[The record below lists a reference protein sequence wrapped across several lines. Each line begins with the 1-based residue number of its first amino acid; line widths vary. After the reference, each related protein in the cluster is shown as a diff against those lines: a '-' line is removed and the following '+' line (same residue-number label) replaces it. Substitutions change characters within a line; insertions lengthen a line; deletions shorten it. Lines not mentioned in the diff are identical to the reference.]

1 MMKKQLHLAKLL
13 VFLGLLTALLGCEST
28 DKTQSTGQ
36 ILDDSVITTR
46 VKAAIFE
53 EPALKTMQINIKT
66 FKGVVQISG
75 FVDSVQ
81 NSLKAGEV
89 VASVPGIT
97 EVKNDLVIK

>member
-1 MMKKQLHLAKLL
+1 MKKQLHLAKLL

>member
-1 MMKKQLHLAKLL
+1 MLKHLQVAKFL
-13 VFLGLLTALLGCEST
+13 VFTGLLTALMGCEAT
-28 DKTQSTGQ
+28 DKKQSTGQ
-36 ILDDSVITTR
+36 ILDDSVITTK

-81 NSLKAGEV
+81 NALKAGEV
-89 VASVPGIT
+89 VKNVPGIT
-97 EVKNDLVIK
+97 EVRNDLVIK

>member
-1 MMKKQLHLAKLL
+1 MIKHQVAKFI
-13 VFLGLLTALLGCEST
+13 VCTGLLTALLGCEST

-36 ILDDSVITTR
+36 ILDDSVITTK

-81 NSLKAGEV
+81 NALKAGEV
-89 VASVPGIT
+89 VKNVPGIT
-97 EVKNDLVIK
+97 EVRNDLVIK